1 MDFSTLSS
9 IPPDLSPISRE
20 TAISELK
27 GIAIDRIY
35 DGPSSNE
42 APLLSK
48 YQVQLFLTE
57 CPLCMTNETDIR
69 IADLLCDT
77 EGSLQHPLDIYI
89 VPISG
94 KPSDA
99 DSPETLWAFESTKRG
114 TAAFLTCLKL
124 AINQA
129 RKVTSDAPKRRLL
142 KTYFRVTHFTP
153 ALTALY
159 TLLEE
164 NKLEPDS
171 VAILATCF
179 RELALRMVPSELFGH
194 SVKAVLEGSRQI
206 FAWLDSEL
214 RETPGEIDDP
224 EAALVRSVEFK
235 EITDD
240 QILNEYRVGRRCD
253 IVEFKAS
260 GDPMRTGSS
269 SEPRKIRQVK
279 VWTAANCKQN
289 VRLLALAMWGHYDPC
304 GDFYVDFRDNIEN
317 PFDKRRIPLTSPKEF
332 PRLLA
337 EANSHPHLRMASP
350 EDLKDRPTA
359 ITLSTEGYVSVF
371 DKNEDYYQ
379 KDVRP
384 TIWNAVSGTKMLDSG
399 FIKTLETA
407 LGAIIKQRKVEGT
420 WALDDWQYMAKSQ
433 PVYVTPHEA
442 IVICFDLSSSM
453 AESLGHE
460 WVGAPNN
467 LDKLSETKQVFQNVI
482 ARMVG
487 YHLLINHIGVITFSN
502 RNLVTVTTELTQLS
516 NLPQDFKDM
525 MGDKKA
531 RGWTAL
537 WDAVDKAKDMLLA
550 FKQKH
555 PKSKLRIIVLT
566 DGEDNQ
572 SQKNPADLCRELYD
586 AEIVLDS
593 LAVGSGKTSD
603 LFKISKHTGGY
614 AFKPTSRMLLYQ
626 IFLLEPF
633 LDISVRPDI
642 ERVPLENY
650 NTSSPKEPDMKTTY
664 DFPHCRPHPL
674 EKGSFISLSDCGRFF
689 PSRSMSQNQTRTS
702 SLAQRLA
709 PRARPPADCLPRKT
723 VHPRIL
729 PQSDTLSVTSDRS
742 TVSSG
747 RVLMK
752 EIDFII
758 LNQESYFDVY
768 VNEIDMSF
776 WKVVMT
782 GPVGSPYDK
791 GNFVLSVH
799 LTETFPQ
806 TPPLVR
812 FLTPV
817 LHPNITK
824 VSSCQNLI
832 IGHANTV

>member
-1 MDFSTLSS
+1 MDFPTLSS

-27 GIAIDRIY
+27 RIAADRIY
-35 DGPSSNE
+35 DGSSSTE
-42 APLLSK
+42 APLPSK
-48 YQVQLFLTE
+48 YEVQLFLTE
-57 CPLCMTNETDIR
+57 CPLCMTNEKDIR
-69 IADLLCDT
+69 IGDLLCDI

-89 VPISG
+89 VPASG
-94 KPSDA
+94 RPSDA

-153 ALTALY
+153 ALTAIY

-179 RELALRMVPSELFGH
+179 RELALRMVPSELIGH

-240 QILNEYRVGRRCD
+240 QILNEYRVGKRCD

-269 SEPRKIRQVK
+269 SEPHKARQVK

-289 VRLLALAMWGHYDPC
+289 VRLLALAMWGHYDPS
-304 GDFYVDFRDNIEN
+304 GDFYVDFRDNMEN
-317 PFDKRRIPLTSPKEF
+317 PFNERRIPLTSRREF
-332 PRLLA
+332 LRLLA
-337 EANSHPHLRMASP
+337 EANSHPHLRMTGP
-350 EDLKDRPTA
+350 KDLQNCPTA

-371 DKNEDYYQ
+371 DQNEGYC

-384 TIWNAVSGTKMLDSG
+384 TIWNAVSGTEMLDSS

-407 LGAIIKQRKVEGT
+407 LEPIIKQRKAEGT
-420 WALDDWQYMAKSQ
+420 WGLDDWQYTAKSQ
-433 PVYVTPHEA
+433 SVDVTPHEA
-442 IVICFDLSSSM
+442 IVICFDLSYSM
-453 AESLGHE
+453 TGSLGHE
-460 WVGAPNN
+460 WIGAPNDFN
-467 LDKLSETKQVFQNVI
+467 KLLEIKQVFQNVI

-487 YHLLINHIGVITFSN
+487 YHLLSNYVGVITFSDK
-502 RNLVTVTTELTQLS
+502 NLVTVTTELTQLS
-516 NLPQDFKDM
+516 KLPEDFKDM
-525 MGDKKA
+525 MGGKKA
-531 RGWTAL
+531 TGRTAL
-537 WDAVDKAKDMLLA
+537 WDAVGKAKDMLLA

-555 PKSKLRIIVLT
+555 PKSKLRIIALT
-566 DGEDNQ
+566 DGEDNE
-572 SQKNPADLCRELYD
+572 SQKNPSDLCRELYD
-586 AEIVLDS
+586 AEIVFDS

-642 ERVPLENY
+642 ERVPLGNY
-650 NTSSPKEPDMKTTY
+650 YTSSPKEPDMKTTY
-664 DFPHCRPHPL
+664 DFPRCRPHPL

-689 PSRSMSQNQTRTS
+689 PSRSVSQNQTRTS
-702 SLAQRLA
+702 SLARLFA
-709 PRARPPADCLPRKT
+709 PRARSLADSLPGRT
-723 VHPRIL
+723 IHPRVL

-742 TVSSG
+742 TMSSG

-768 VNEIDMSF
+768 VNESDMSF
-776 WKVVMT
+776 WKVVMA

-791 GNFVLSVH
+791 GNFVLSVC

-824 VSSCQNLI
+824 VSSW
-832 IGHANTV
+832 